1 MLFQSGIVGPSY
13 EKSIRNTWTMTLST
27 IGEAPRVFM
36 ETLALFDCD
45 GVPIE
50 IFENRDEK
58 AKYV

>member
-1 MLFQSGIVGPSY
+1 
-13 EKSIRNTWTMTLST
+13 MTLST
-27 IGEAPRVFM
+27 IDEAPLVFM

-58 AKYV
+58 TKYV